1 MKVVVDTNIVVS
13 SYIVQN
19 GKPARVLN
27 YWKNKAFDLVVSE
40 PLLVEYEEVLKY
52 TRIRKRHLM
61 TDKEIAKLIEDFRE
75 FAILIEPSMTL
86 TIISDDPDDNRVL
99 ECAEEGGAEY
109 IISGDP
115 DILDLKEY
123 KGIQILSPSTFL
135 LVLKEI

>member
-19 GKPARVLN
+19 GKPAQVLN
-27 YWKNKAFDLVVSE
+27 YWKNRAFDLLVSE
-40 PLLVEYEEVLKY
+40 QLLAEYEEVLKY

-61 TDKEIAKLIEDFRE
+61 NDKEIAGLIEDFRE
-75 FAILIEPSMTL
+75 FAILIEPSVTL
-86 TIISDDPDDNRVL
+86 NVISDDPDDNRVL

-115 DILDLKEY
+115 DILDLK
-123 KGIQILSPSTFL
+123 
-135 LVLKEI
+135 V